1 MNHQKENNKILKTVN
16 KCDCCYKSWRNNKAG
31 GDTCNCSCSNCFELL
46 RDCKYSC
53 YVLKINKIEEVKPKI
68 EEVKPKIEEV
78 KEEYENLMKFWKKN
92 MKEMLYEVNGDM
104 SLLNQHPIALR
115 IKELRKLIE

>member
-1 MNHQKENNKILKTVN
+1 MKYLRGLLAVILVS
-16 KCDCCYKSWRNNKAG
+16 SWRNEPAAEFLGLANLFFP
-31 GDTCNCSCSNCFELL
+31 CSNCFELL

-68 EEVKPKIEEV
+68 EEVK
-78 KEEYENLMKFWKKN
+78 EEYKNLMKFWKKN

-115 IKELRKLIE
+115 KKELRKLIE

>member
-1 MNHQKENNKILKTVN
+1 MTQQIKNNKPLKTVN
-16 KCDCCYKSWRNNKAG
+16 NCDCCCKSWRNNKAV

-68 EEVKPKIEEV
+68 EEVK
-78 KEEYENLMKFWKKN
+78 EEYKNLMKFWKKN

-104 SLLNQHPIALR
+104 SLLLNQHPIALR